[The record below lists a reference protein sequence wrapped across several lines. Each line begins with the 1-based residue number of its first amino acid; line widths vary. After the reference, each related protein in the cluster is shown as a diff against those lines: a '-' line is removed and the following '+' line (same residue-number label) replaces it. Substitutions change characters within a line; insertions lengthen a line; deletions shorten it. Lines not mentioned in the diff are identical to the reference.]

1 MGIEFG
7 RISGPLLAANLQRDG
22 VDLAFENNL
31 LYLDVT
37 NGKVGINSYS
47 PSTELF
53 VNSQF
58 RTTNLT
64 VSTTFT
70 TPNYSISTNRIQ
82 NLVGTVYLRP
92 DQSTDPVISGPGFGT
107 RNYATS
113 TNYLNVSDRLIQN
126 VTADSDI
133 NLRTPGTG
141 KVVFNTSQLYVKGA
155 LTATGKITFDGDITF
170 GDNST
175 DNVVFAADIN
185 SDIIPN
191 IDITYDL
198 GKDLNRWANI
208 YTIQLIPNT
217 VSINNLS
224 VGNTLTANGPTK
236 FDGNVVLGNAS
247 TDTIAFNGL
256 VDSNIIPASGSQ
268 VLGNNTTPLRWNTL
282 FLADALSAGSVTISN
297 NQITTTSTDTDLVLK
312 AAGTG
317 IIHLATS
324 NVEITNNL
332 TDNGLTRLKNTTI
345 IGTLDLAN
353 VIAVGNINQNIN
365 PTGTSDLYI
374 TGKFA
379 NNNITVQTPSYISVP
394 NIKFINNNIQV
405 TALNT
410 DLNLKAAGTG
420 RVIFGTK
427 LGISNNTFISKN
439 NLPIKFKP
447 NGLGSTVINST
458 KSLVLPYANDTN
470 RVLSQRGEIR
480 QNSTTQ
486 LYEGYSPNGL
496 VSFNNV
502 YDSARNTYITPE
514 LYPGAGDNII
524 RFVSNNVEKATI
536 DATKLYADSFRAK
549 NVNIIGNAITN
560 NISSNDLTITPN
572 GAGSTII
579 NRIPFKDNTIG
590 NLTNDAFILAS
601 TDDGYVKFGGTG
613 AVLFPS
619 GDVASRLANPE
630 IGAYRHNTETGLQEV
645 FDGAR
650 WVNVSGSFNNITMED
665 LESELN
671 FWGVILG

>member
-22 VDLAFENNL
+22 VDLAFENSL

-37 NGKVGINSYS
+37 NGRIGINSYS
-47 PSTELF
+47 PATELF

-133 NLRTPGTG
+133 NLRPPGTG

-191 IDITYDL
+191 INVTYDL
-198 GKDLNRWANI
+198 GKDLQRWANI
-208 YTIQLIPNT
+208 YSIRLSPNT

-224 VGNTLTANGPTK
+224 VGNTLTANGPTT
-236 FDGNVVLGNAS
+236 FDGNVILGNAS
-247 TDTIAFNGL
+247 TDVITFKGL
-256 VDSNIIPASGSQ
+256 VDSNIIPASGSH

-282 FLADALSAGSVTISN
+282 FLADVLSAGSVTISN
-297 NQITTTSTDTDLVLK
+297 NQITTTGTNTDLTLK
-312 AAGTG
+312 AAGSG
-317 IIHLATS
+317 IVHLATS

-345 IGTLDLAN
+345 IGSLSLAS
-353 VIAVGNINQNIN
+353 VRAVGNINQNTN
-365 PTGTSDLYI
+365 PSGTSNLYV

-379 NNNITVQTPSYISVP
+379 NNNITVHRPSYISVP

-439 NLPIKFKP
+439 NSPIKFKP
-447 NGLGSTVINST
+447 NGLGNTVINST

-486 LYEGYSPNGL
+486 LYEGYSPSGL

-524 RFVSNNVEKATI
+524 RFVSNNVEKARI
-536 DATKLYADSFRAK
+536 DSDKLYADSFRAK
-549 NVNIIGNAITN
+549 NVNVIGSTINN
-560 NISSNDLTITPN
+560 NITSNDLTISPN
-572 GAGSTII
+572 GVGRVVINSLPLKGNII
-579 NRIPFKDNTIG
+579 PNNNNG
-590 NLTNDAFILAS
+590 AFTLAS
-601 TDDGYVKFGGTG
+601 IGDGYIKFGGTG
-613 AVLFPS
+613 AMIMPA
-619 GDVASRLANPE
+619 GDTASRLATP
-630 IGAYRHNTETGLQEV
+630 ETGTFRYNTQLGYQEV
-645 FDGAR
+645 WDGGR
-650 WVNVSGSFNNITMED
+650 WVPANGSINNVSRD
-665 LESELN
+665 VLDDELR
-671 FWGVILG
+671 FWGFILG